1 MNRNQRLELVAGDDW
16 QLDAVLLD
24 ASGNLLN
31 LTGATLTWTL
41 IDSFGWT
48 APATHTIT
56 LGANPGECIVK
67 VAAANSSPI
76 KGGGYMAYWRVTISG
91 LVQTPLVWPLGIH
104 ADPFIAQP
112 EPAAAKEEPAIERL
126 ERSSWRPAALGD
138 HRTGE
143 HFVGGAT
150 LLVPNNAA

>member
-24 ASGNLLN
+24 ASGNPLN

-112 EPAAAKEEPAIERL
+112 EPAAEREPVL
-126 ERSSWRPAALGD
+126 ERRTAIRPALGE

-143 HFVGGAT
+143 QFVGGGSLIPLMNRSA
-150 LLVPNNAA
+150 